1 MATAKK
7 KAPAP
12 AKKPAAKKAA
22 AAPKKKPAPV
32 KIVDEAVAAP
42 APAPAPAVTQPAPWE
57 RAPKKKS
64 WLKRLFRR

>member
-1 MATAKK
+1 MATTKK
-7 KAPAP
+7 KASAP
-12 AKKPAAKKAA
+12 AKKPAAKKT

-32 KIVDEAVAAP
+32 KIVDESLKAP

-64 WLKRLFRR
+64 WLKRLFGR